1 LSRTDSRYRVEAF
14 FDLKARY
21 LARELVRSGGGREVW
36 VAGAGRPTRQRAA
49 ALEIEGARIEGYA
62 DVDPRKIGGE
72 IAGRPVVAP
81 ANLPPRDQA
90 VVLSYV
96 GNRGARDKVRAVLEK
111 QGREEGVDFWLC
123 A

>member
-1 LSRTDSRYRVEAF
+1 
-14 FDLKARY
+14 
-21 LARELVRSGGGREVW
+21 
-36 VAGAGRPTRQRAA
+36 
-49 ALEIEGARIEGYA
+49 LEIEGARIEGYA